1 MTVNGLTC
9 PFTDLDYN
17 LELCPDENN
26 LVMVGCIVL
35 TVVTSSYSW
44 GVIPQLTF
52 MTLAIA
58 EIVPI
63 FLIV

>member
-35 TVVTSSYSW
+35 LRHHIH
-44 GVIPQLTF
+44 GAL
-52 MTLAIA
+52 
-58 EIVPI
+58 
-63 FLIV
+63 FLN